1 LTGDRDRRGDRPE
14 RGVRVLPG
22 GAAEKPVEAL
32 AAFLPARAH
41 VWRDGRDQEVPA
53 SALVP
58 GDVLVVAEGESICA
72 DARLIAGALEVD
84 LSMLTGESA
93 PVSRSAEAPD

>member
-1 LTGDRDRRGDRPE
+1 
-14 RGVRVLPG
+14 
-22 GAAEKPVEAL
+22 
-32 AAFLPARAH
+32 
-41 VWRDGRDQEVPA
+41 VPA

-93 PVSRSAEAPD
+93 PVSRSAEAPDVVGPLLEARDVVFSGTVRTGGGDAPWSPRPECTPNSAGSRR